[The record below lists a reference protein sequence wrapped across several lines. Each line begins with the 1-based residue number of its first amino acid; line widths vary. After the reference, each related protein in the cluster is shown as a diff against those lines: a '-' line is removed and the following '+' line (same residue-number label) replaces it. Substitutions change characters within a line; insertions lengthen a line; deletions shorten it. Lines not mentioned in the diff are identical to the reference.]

1 MKKKLTLIICVVI
14 LGLNQSCWWVN
25 DDGGE
30 VVGPAPNSIY
40 EPVIMARSQFET
52 TTTIESPRAIES
64 SGKIYVKDNFLFVNE
79 VNQGFHVFNNED
91 PANPQ
96 NIAFLKVLG
105 SSDIAIKDDMLYIN
119 NATDLLAI
127 SPNLSQNSMEITKR
141 VENVFPQLW
150 SPDGFE
156 FYGLQPGEI
165 IVDWTLIE

>member
-1 MKKKLTLIICVVI
+1 MTRCCDCFLV
-14 LGLNQSCWWVN
+14 
-25 DDGGE
+25 
-30 VVGPAPNSIY
+30 A
-40 EPVIMARSQFET
+40 ARSQFET
-52 TTTIESPRAIES
+52 TTTIESPRAIEN